1 MPELPEVETIVR
13 QLNKQVKK
21 KTIREI
27 WSDWPK
33 MFRGKVSFSQAKR
46 LLKGKKILRVE
57 RKGKNI
63 LIYLSSNLVC
73 WVHLKM
79 TGHFLIGRFKRR
91 QGKWHPLEK
100 GALNDPQ
107 NRFIHL
113 LFKLSGKKMLA
124 LSDLRK
130 FARITVLSSKE
141 ISQNP
146 SLKEIGIDPTSSN
159 FTWQRLEKILTPLR
173 RKIKI
178 ILMDQHLISG
188 IGNIYANE
196 ILWEAKI
203 NPWKE
208 GKALTKQ
215 EIKRLFRA
223 IKKILKA
230 AIRYQGASVAD
241 DTYRMLN
248 GKSGKYVR
256 FLKVY
261 QREGE
266 PCPRCG
272 TKIKREK
279 INGRSTFY
287 CPHCQK
293 I

>member
-1 MPELPEVETIVR
+1 MPELPEIETIVR
-13 QLNKQVKK
+13 QLNKEVKN
-21 KTIREI
+21 KTIREV

-33 MFRGKVSFSQAKR
+33 MFKGKVSFSRARR
-46 LLKGKKILRVE
+46 LLKGKKILNIE

-63 LIYLSSNLVC
+63 LIYLSSNLIC

-79 TGHFLIGRFKRR
+79 TGHFLVGRFKQK
-91 QGKWHPLEK
+91 QGKWYPMEK

-130 FARITVLSSKE
+130 FARITILSRKE
-141 ISQNP
+141 ASQNS
-146 SLKEIGIDPTSSN
+146 SLEEVGIDPTSPK
-159 FTWQRLEKILTPLR
+159 FTWKKLEKVISPFQ
-173 RKIKI
+173 RKIKV

-203 NPWKE
+203 NPWKK
-208 GKALTKQ
+208 GKDLTEE

-223 IKKILKA
+223 IKKVLRA
-230 AIRYQGASVAD
+230 AIRYQGSSVAD

-248 GKSGKYVR
+248 GKPGKYAH

-272 TKIKREK
+272 TKIKRAK

-287 CPHCQK
+287 CPRCQK
-293 I
+293 L

>member
-13 QLNKQVKK
+13 QLNRAVKGC
-21 KTIREI
+21 TIKDV

-33 MFRGKVSFSQAKR
+33 MFKGKISFSQAKKI
-46 LLKGKKILRVE
+46 LLKKKILKVE

-63 LIYLSSNLVC
+63 LIYLSSGLIC
-73 WVHLKM
+73 LVHLRM
-79 TGHFLIGRFKRR
+79 TGHFLVGRFKYEKE
-91 QGKWHPLEK
+91 KWIPLTK

-113 LFKLSGKKMLA
+113 LCRLDKKKMLA

-130 FARITVLSSKE
+130 FARVTILTKKDIL
-141 ISQNP
+141 QQR
-146 SLKEIGIDPTSSN
+146 SLIATGIDPTSPDFNWRKLKEIVS
-159 FTWQRLEKILTPLR
+159 PLKK
-173 RKIKI
+173 KIKV

-208 GKALTKQ
+208 GKLLTDL
-215 EIKRLFRA
+215 E
-223 IKKILKA
+223 IKKIARAIRKILRA
-230 AIRYQGASVAD
+230 AINYQGSSVAD

-248 GKSGKYVR
+248 GRSGRYKPL
-256 FLKVY
+256 LKVY
-261 QREGE
+261 QKDGS

-272 TKIKREK
+272 TTIKRAK
-279 INGRSTFY
+279 IDGRSTFY

-293 I
+293 L